1 MDSAGLPT
9 RCGVAF
15 DEGCESGGGEVS
27 EREIVRSQYTG
38 PTQKWT
44 VKCLKCGQNEEHST
58 NDWYTKIVECPHCGS
73 SEEIRESD
81 AILGD
86 RLPTTVPMCRP
97 CSFKAERVAQA
108 KMLTTLKRENREIA
122 AAAFNRGK
130 ADTER
135 RLIRSEAKQVRVFTE
150 EQEKRG
156 MSASEFESY
165 LRRALVH
172 FETRPCDRKR
182 MGW

>member
-86 RLPTTVPMCRP
+86 RLPTTVPMCRS
-97 CSFKAERVAQA
+97 CSFKAEQRTQQQA
-108 KMLTTLKRENREIA
+108 MAKLKRENREIFVD
-122 AAAFNRGK
+122 AFNKGK
-130 ADTER
+130 SEAER
-135 RLIRSEAKQVRVFTE
+135 RFARSEARQVKVI
-150 EQEKRG
+150 EKLRATLHARIEAALR
-156 MSASEFESY
+156 SAGKE
-165 LRRALVH
+165 ALIP
-172 FETRPCDRKR
+172 TKADA
-182 MGW
+182 